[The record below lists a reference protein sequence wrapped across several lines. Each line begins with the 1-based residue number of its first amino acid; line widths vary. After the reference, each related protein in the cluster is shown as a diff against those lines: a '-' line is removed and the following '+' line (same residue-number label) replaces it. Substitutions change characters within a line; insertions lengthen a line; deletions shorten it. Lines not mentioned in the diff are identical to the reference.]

1 LLKITTNISLQ
12 DQINHFI
19 QHGQDYEGVFLV
31 MFKALIENTL
41 LNIPRDFRNNLVSKA
56 FNKGQEK
63 SGIKISICNALELSD
78 LPSGNYHKIK
88 FPDQIVFLNSQ
99 IFFHTSPSIRG
110 NVKFSS

>member
-1 LLKITTNISLQ
+1 MLKITTNISLQ

-78 LPSGNYHKIK
+78 LPLGNYHKIK
-88 FPDQIVFLNSQ
+88 FLDQIVFLNLKY
-99 IFFHTSPSIRG
+99 FFTHLHLFRG